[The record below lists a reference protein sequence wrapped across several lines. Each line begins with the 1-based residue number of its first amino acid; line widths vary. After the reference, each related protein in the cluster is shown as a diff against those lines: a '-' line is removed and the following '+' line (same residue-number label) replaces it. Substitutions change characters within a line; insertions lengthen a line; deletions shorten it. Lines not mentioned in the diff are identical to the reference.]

1 MFAPVYRPS
10 EGQTTFLTRQQKSE
24 CKRKRDQEGSDSES
38 GDELLAVKQ
47 SPDPDD
53 AQTSASALHPVR
65 KTDPYHVSGHPREAP
80 LPPAPFPHTAVRDSK
95 SQRKPVE
102 EELAA
107 LNPPIYVSEWSPED
121 RSTSSKRR
129 HIENLTT
136 LLHTCMLRGD
146 WQRASR
152 AWGLLLRTE
161 TAGRGMDVR
170 QHGRW
175 SIGAELLMRR
185 QQVPARGKPHPSST
199 GTDQSQERNADPVTD
214 HDRPAFTDEGFRLAR
229 QYYERLI
236 LQYPHTPWTQHA
248 ANALALYPALF
259 NIWIY
264 EVQDRSKRA
273 RQGPAGDRP
282 ASPTGSERSADV
294 STASDTHSSTAA
306 AKKQELN
313 EALPI
318 AQSMDELMLSP
329 PYDTSLPLLQLR
341 GMLGLWLADLYG
353 SRAQS
358 PPSSD
363 DEGVHQRL
371 DRGEAV
377 RSRELARLERG
388 KAREVG
394 LKLRASGAE
403 LPAVIA
409 HLLDNES

>member
-1 MFAPVYRPS
+1 
-10 EGQTTFLTRQQKSE
+10 
-24 CKRKRDQEGSDSES
+24 
-38 GDELLAVKQ
+38 
-47 SPDPDD
+47 
-53 AQTSASALHPVR
+53 
-65 KTDPYHVSGHPREAP
+65 
-80 LPPAPFPHTAVRDSK
+80 
-95 SQRKPVE
+95 
-102 EELAA
+102 
-107 LNPPIYVSEWSPED
+107 
-121 RSTSSKRR
+121 
-129 HIENLTT
+129 
-136 LLHTCMLRGD
+136 
-146 WQRASR
+146 
-152 AWGLLLRTE
+152 
-161 TAGRGMDVR
+161 MDVR